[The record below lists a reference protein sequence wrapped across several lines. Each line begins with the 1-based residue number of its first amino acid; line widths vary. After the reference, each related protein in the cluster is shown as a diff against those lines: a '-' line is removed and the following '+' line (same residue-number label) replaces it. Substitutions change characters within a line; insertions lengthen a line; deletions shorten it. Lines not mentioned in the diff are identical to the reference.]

1 MAKGILGQ
9 PAPGSSA
16 FQVALILS
24 IAMGALILIGLSG
37 CDVGAPTPATGTP
50 GIGLES
56 VATPTGSP
64 MPGRGPE
71 STTSIYPVTPEE
83 ADLAPSPTAGA
94 AIEAHES
101 PETHLV
107 TPTRLATRPARASAT
122 PTQAG
127 ADRESPGPVEVVAPE
142 AESRASAQDVLGVS
156 GAPEE
161 PAAPGPNIPAGTAT
175 AHVNIRGGPGTS
187 YPILGLLEAGQSVE
201 ITGVSP
207 DGGWWQMRFA
217 AAADERGWVSAAYIS
232 ARNTENVPV
241 VKPPALPL
249 APVTVTGWRGE
260 YFANRDLAG
269 KPAQVRDDPQLSF
282 DWEASAPADG
292 LPVDDFSVRWTRGL
306 DFSAGTYR
314 FYAHVDDGVRLWI
327 DGTLAIDQWHDSA
340 PTTYTADVPLAEGK
354 HDLLMEY
361 FEHTGNAVAQLA
373 WEPLQ
378 DYPDWRGEYYDN
390 HSLSGAPV
398 LVRNDPSIDFYWDV
412 SPGPGVPADNFSA
425 RWTRSLYFPA
435 YVYRFNLVVDDGARL
450 WLDDRLIIDGWRSG
464 PAATYSTELG
474 LSEGTHTLKLEYFE
488 FRYGAQL
495 YLNWEPVQDGPTWDA
510 EYFDNR
516 RLKDD
521 PVLER
526 DDGLINFI
534 WGTGS
539 PGQGVPADD
548 FSARWKQEVRFDEG
562 SYVFSVVV
570 DDGARLWVDD
580 VLLIDR
586 WQEGRVRL
594 LQAEHYLSQ
603 GRHRVKV
610 EYFEHTGHA
619 QIEVSWER
627 Q

>member
-1 MAKGILGQ
+1 MAKGIFSQL
-9 PAPGSSA
+9 APGSSA
-16 FQVALILS
+16 FEVALVLS
-24 IAMGALILIGLSG
+24 IAMGALIFIGLSG
-37 CDVGAPTPATGTP
+37 CDVGGPTLATPAVGTP
-50 GIGLES
+50 EIGLEP
-56 VATPTGSP
+56 VATPSGSP
-64 MPGRGPE
+64 ER
-71 STTSIYPVTPEE
+71 TVSIYPVTPEQ

-101 PETHLV
+101 PETQPV
-107 TPTRLATRPARASAT
+107 TPTRLPTRPAHASAT
-122 PTQAG
+122 PPQAG
-127 ADRESPGPVEVVAPE
+127 VDRESPGPVEVVAPE
-142 AESRASAQDVLGVS
+142 AEIRASAQDVLGVR
-156 GAPEE
+156 GTPVE
-161 PAAPGPNIPAGTAT
+161 PAAPGPNIPAGAAT

-187 YPILGLLEAGQSVE
+187 YPILGLLEAGQSVQ

-217 AAADERGWVSAAYIS
+217 GGAGERGWVSAAYIS
-232 ARNTENVPV
+232 ARNTQNVPMV
-241 VKPPALPL
+241 EPAALAP

-260 YFANRDLAG
+260 YFDNRDLAG
-269 KPAQVRDDPQLSF
+269 NPAQVRDDPQLSF

-327 DGTLAIDQWHDSA
+327 DGRLTIDQWHDSP

-354 HDLLMEY
+354 HELLMEY

-373 WEPLQ
+373 WEGLQ

-390 HSLSGAPV
+390 PSLSGAPV
-398 LVRNDPSIDFYWDV
+398 LVRNDASIDFHWDE

-474 LSEGTHTLKLEYFE
+474 LSEGPHTLKLEYFE

-539 PGQGVPADD
+539 PGPGVPADD
-548 FSARWKQEVRFDEG
+548 FSARWRQEVRFDEG

-594 LQAEHYLSQ
+594 LQAEHYLSH

>member
-16 FQVALILS
+16 FAVALILS
-24 IAMGALILIGLSG
+24 IATWTLILIGLSG
-37 CDVGAPTPATGTP
+37 CVAGRPTPATPATGTP
-50 GIGLES
+50 GIGLEP
-56 VATPTGSP
+56 VATPTSS
-64 MPGRGPE
+64 PE
-71 STTSIYPVTPEE
+71 STVSIYPVTPEQ
-83 ADLAPSPTAGA
+83 ADLAPSPTASA
-94 AIEAHES
+94 VIEARES
-101 PETHLV
+101 RETQPV
-107 TPTRLATRPARASAT
+107 TPIRPPTRPARASAT

-127 ADRESPGPVEVVAPE
+127 TDRESLGPVKVVAPE
-142 AESRASAQDVLGVS
+142 AEIRASAQDVLGVS
-156 GAPEE
+156 GVPEE

-175 AHVNIRGGPGTS
+175 AHVNIRGGPGTG

-207 DGGWWQMRFA
+207 EGGWWQIHFA

-232 ARNTENVPV
+232 ARNTQNVPM
-241 VKPPALPL
+241 VKSPALPP
-249 APVTVTGWRGE
+249 APLTVTGWRGE
-260 YFANRDLAG
+260 YFGNRDLAG

-282 DWEASAPADG
+282 DWKASAPADG

-327 DGTLAIDQWHDSA
+327 DAKLAIDQWHDSP

-354 HDLLMEY
+354 HELLMEY

-390 HSLSGAPV
+390 PSLNGAPA
-398 LVRNDPSIDFYWDV
+398 LVRNDASIDFYWEE

-435 YVYRFNLVVDDGARL
+435 YVYRFDLVVDDGARL

-474 LSEGTHTLKLEYFE
+474 LSEGPHRLKLEYFE

-539 PGQGVPADD
+539 PGPGVPADD
-548 FSARWKQEVRFDEG
+548 FSARWRQEVRFDEG
-562 SYVFSVVV
+562 SYIFSVLV

-580 VLLIDR
+580 VLLIDN

-594 LQAEHYLSQ
+594 LQAEHYLSH

-627 Q
+627 R